1 MSVCSRHFDKESLMA
16 FVLRDGFAT
25 VSSFWRYHK
34 IIKFTAASIAI
45 HVQSVLQIVVTFKE
59 KEWQRPIAEMQIF
72 THQMRYLMRSD
83 HFRQDLNLIWLEK
96 IWSDQL
102 DEPAL
107 AEVVDQRGVHK
118 LVLKQIKIFKHGKYL
133 WPIIVFESWPILGNL
148 NQSNLSYSLY
158 HQHPLLAQVWKNLGL
173 GESVIP
179 SKHNHNPS

>member
-16 FVLRDGFAT
+16 FVLTDGFAT

-45 HVQSVLQIVVTFKE
+45 HVQLVLQMVVTFIKI
-59 KEWQRPIAEMQIF
+59 EWQRPIADMQIF
-72 THQMRYLMRSD
+72 THQMRRLMRSD
-83 HFRQDLNLIWLEK
+83 HFRRDLNLIWLDK

-118 LVLKQIKIFKHGKYL
+118 LVLKQIEIFYIWQIFVSNHCLWKLANSGKSKSVKPAL
-133 WPIIVFESWPILGNL
+133 
-148 NQSNLSYSLY
+148 QSVPSASF
-158 HQHPLLAQVWKNLGL
+158 AGA
-173 GESVIP
+173 SVKEP
-179 SKHNHNPS
+179 G